1 MDSGSTIEIV
11 GWLTQ
16 VAQAPDI
23 GIAGELVRW
32 LTKIAGAGIAILP
45 LFIIFGLIKTVS
57 QLDNIV
63 GKFTGSAG
71 KSVAGAGE
79 KIGQNIDNR
88 RQKNAADGTGIYGN
102 TPLGAKRRRNLRKDN
117 LMATLADEAKRS
129 GHHYVS
135 RYTSDDKNEKYR
147 QQLAGGLPAL
157 AKATGGKLGLADPAA
172 IQRALAGAK
181 FKIEQAELEEVKAA
195 HASIDH
201 LDEVGLNRVLGAGS
215 GASNATKA
223 AALERL
229 VSVGGMKS
237 IQEAVNSVGASGE
250 SNIMTKT
257 LANALQKDGPQ
268 FLKAPDID
276 NIRNGKLGSSF
287 VDVEGKTQQIKSTLE
302 EITLDNLASNV
313 LSPEKIVKSS
323 NSELAYA
330 QQIVSDAVAAGD
342 ARGATAR
349 AAIQDKAA
357 QVLDSDILKVQV
369 KHNEGAVYSMA
380 NRVKP

>member
-1 MDSGSTIEIV
+1 MDSGNTVEII

-63 GKFTGSAG
+63 GKFTGSVG
-71 KSVAGAGE
+71 KGASGMGE
-79 KIGQNIDNR
+79 KMGQNINNR
-88 RQKNAADGTGIYGN
+88 RQKNAADGTGIYGK
-102 TPLGAKRRRNLRKDN
+102 TPLGAKRRRDLRKDN

-157 AKATGGKLGLADPAA
+157 AKLTGGKLGLADPAA

-237 IQEAVNSVGASGE
+237 IQEAVNTVGKSGK
-250 SNIMTKT
+250 SDIMTKT

-287 VDVEGKTQQIKSTLE
+287 IDTEGKTQQIKSTLQ
-302 EITLDNLASNV
+302 EITLDNLASGV
-313 LSPEKIVKSS
+313 MSAEKIVKSS
-323 NSELAYA
+323 GNELSYA
-330 QQIVSDAVAAGD
+330 QDLADTAAAAGNTQ
-342 ARGATAR
+342 AQTVL
-349 AAIQDKAA
+349 QQKANE
-357 QVLDSDILKVQV
+357 VLNSDILKVQI
-369 KHNEGAVYSMA
+369 KHNGSAVYKMA
-380 NRVKP
+380 GKPMP

>member
-1 MDSGSTIEIV
+1 MNDGIEIV
-11 GWLTQ
+11 GWLTL

-23 GIAGELVRW
+23 GVAGELVRW

-71 KSVAGAGE
+71 KAVSGAGE
-79 KIGQNIDNR
+79 KVGQNIDNR
-88 RQKNAADGTGIYGN
+88 RQKNAADGTGIYGK
-102 TPLGAKRRRNLRKDN
+102 TILGAKRRRDLRKDN

-157 AKATGGKLGLADPAA
+157 AKMTGGKLGLADPAA

-201 LDEVGLNRVLGAGS
+201 LDEVGLNRVLAAGS

-237 IQEAVNSVGASGE
+237 IQEAVNTVGASGE

-276 NIRNGKLGSSF
+276 NIRNGKLGSTF
-287 VDVEGKTQQIKSTLE
+287 VDTDGKTQQIKSTLQD
-302 EITLDNLASNV
+302 IVMDNMESGVMSA
-313 LSPEKIVKSS
+313 EKIVKSS
-323 NSELAYA
+323 GNELSYAQELA
-330 QQIVSDAVAAGD
+330 
-342 ARGATAR
+342 
-349 AAIQDKAA
+349 DKAA
-357 QVLDSDILKVQV
+357 AAGNTKAQTVLQQKANEVLDSDILKVQI
-369 KHNEGAVYSMA
+369 KHNGSAVYKMA
-380 NRVKP
+380 GKPMP